1 MNEQMKTDLSQDLNK
16 MLMEMY
22 DKGFKDCETAALQAI
37 KAGIRLAILS
47 EREACAVLVE
57 GGNHVHPKA
66 PDAIWAKTVAKLI
79 RSRGDK

>member
-1 MNEQMKTDLSQDLNK
+1 MNELMKSELSQDLNK

-47 EREACAVLVE
+47 EREACAKLCDDIDT
-57 GGNHVHPKA
+57 
-66 PDAIWAKTVAKLI
+66 PDGWSTASLSASI
-79 RSRGDK
+79 RARGDK